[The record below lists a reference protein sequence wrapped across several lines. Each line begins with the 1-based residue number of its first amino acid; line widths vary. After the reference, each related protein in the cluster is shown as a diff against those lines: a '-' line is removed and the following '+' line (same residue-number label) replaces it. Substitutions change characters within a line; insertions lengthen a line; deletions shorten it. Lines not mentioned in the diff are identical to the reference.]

1 MSESQRIA
9 FRQLAKLAERQQGA
23 LDALEK
29 ALARCRD
36 EPDEVYRQRL
46 DAMSQFL
53 DAFVSGLIQDARDQ
67 VALLRGG
74 RGLAQLDRAY
84 GGTSTFPL
92 GQAAPGP
99 NVLFVAVIGFSV
111 GGLAGVLATMA
122 GTLLPSAA
130 LALTASR
137 WGDRHRQA
145 RGLRAFTA
153 GLAPLTIGLLLA
165 TGWILLEPVGLHL
178 VPTLLV
184 VGTVALMMRT
194 KRSPLWAIAAGA
206 LAGALGWV

>member
-1 MSESQRIA
+1 MTSWAHLLWGPLGIGWGDWLQLFLHFMTLSLLAVGGAITTVPDMQRFVVEHKGWLNDDQFSACIA
-9 FRQLAKLAERQQGA
+9 
-23 LDALEK
+23 
-29 ALARCRD
+29 
-36 EPDEVYRQRL
+36 
-46 DAMSQFL
+46 
-53 DAFVSGLIQDARDQ
+53 
-67 VALLRGG
+67 
-74 RGLAQLDRAY
+74 
-84 GGTSTFPL
+84 L